1 MTAATVPAVPASGER
16 QLLSFDPAV
25 QMRHRLR
32 LSLAL
37 VAVLVFGIGLLMIVV
52 PIGGAVIAGGQVAA
66 ESRVK
71 RIAHPIGGT
80 IAEIYVKT
88 GDRVKKGDI
97 LMRLDDG
104 VSSVQSELS
113 SLSVDQLLAQRARLE
128 AERLGIPS
136 IAFPAELARRRDA
149 GALKAMADEEK
160 LFRIRRA
167 ESGGMRGQIT
177 ARVAQYRKQI
187 QGYEAQIASL
197 NRQAALIE
205 PEQKGV
211 RELWDKGLV
220 TIGRLNQLERTGA
233 DLQGSIASLRA
244 QIAQTQARI
253 TEAQEQA
260 LQMSDTRRADA
271 GAQLAT
277 VNGTL
282 NTEQVRSATAMDA
295 HERNVI
301 RAPYSGTVDK
311 LAFAAIGEVVRPAET
326 IMEIVPDRDR
336 MIVEAMV
343 SPADIDQVRDGQEA
357 RIRFSAFSSPSTP
370 EIHGRVLVVAPER
383 TTDEATRQSFY
394 AVRIAIDQR
403 DLARNPDMKLRPGMP
418 AEIFVATGSRSM
430 LGYITKPL
438 RDQFAR
444 AFRDN

>member
-1 MTAATVPAVPASGER
+1 MTATTLPAAATLGDR
-16 QLLSFDPAV
+16 QIMAFDPNA
-25 QMRHRLR
+25 QMRGRLR
-32 LSLAL
+32 LSLSL
-37 VAVLVFGIGLLMIVV
+37 IAVLVLGIGLLMVVV
-52 PIGGAVIAGGQVAA
+52 PIGGAVIAGGQVGA

-71 RIAHPIGGT
+71 RIAHPAGGIVT
-80 IAEIYVKT
+80 ELYVAN
-88 GDRVKKGDI
+88 GDHVKKGDV
-97 LMRLDDG
+97 LMRLDDSVTG
-104 VSSVQSELS
+104 VQSELS

-128 AERLGIPS
+128 AERLGTPS
-136 IAFPAELARRRDA
+136 IAFPAQLTQRRDA
-149 GALKAMADEEK
+149 GAVKAMADEEK

-167 ESGGMRGQIT
+167 EAGGMRGQIA
-177 ARVAQYRKQI
+177 ARNAQYRKQI
-187 QGYEAQIASL
+187 EGYEAQIVAL
-197 NRQAALIE
+197 NRQTALIE
-205 PEQKGV
+205 PERRGV
-211 RELWDKGLV
+211 KELWDKGLV

-233 DLQGSIASLRA
+233 DLQGTIASLRA

-253 TEAQEQA
+253 TESNEQL
-260 LQMSDTRRADA
+260 LQMNDTRRADA

-282 NTEQVRSATAMDA
+282 NQEQVRSATAADA
-295 HERNVI
+295 HDRNVI

-311 LAFAAIGEVVRPAET
+311 VAFAAIGEVVRPAET

-336 MIVEAMV
+336 MIVEGVV
-343 SPADIDQVRDGQEA
+343 SPADIDQVREGQEA

-370 EIHGRVLVVAPER
+370 EIHGRVTVVAPER
-383 TTDEATRQSFY
+383 TTDQATRQSFY

-403 DLARNPDMKLRPGMP
+403 DLARNPEMKLRPGMP
-418 AEIFVATGSRSM
+418 AEVFIQTGSRSM